1 MDIFVAFGS
10 RGSRSFATCATSKAT
25 NPPTVPIGTNVGAV
39 AYLGISPGLDPIRGA
54 LRGLVIRVWPRWGSF
69 RLFRRRLSLGLRDI
83 PLQLLLR
90 LLLLSAKI
98 EPRGLIVLWMMF
110 VTLTWTV
117 VVFSPGSLTT
127 QTAIL
132 IFPASGLLKVLSGLR
147 AWRPDASKTP
157 HHIMRVRI

>member
-25 NPPTVPIGTNVGAV
+25 NPPTVGTNVCAV
-39 AYLGISPGLDPIRGA
+39 AYLGISPGIAPIRGA

-69 RLFRRRLSLGLRDI
+69 RRFHRRLALGLRDI
-83 PLQLLLR
+83 LLQFLLG
-90 LLLLSAKI
+90 LLLLLA
-98 EPRGLIVLWMMF
+98 PRGLIVLWMMF

-127 QTAIL
+127 ETVIL

-147 AWRPDASKTP
+147 A
-157 HHIMRVRI
+157 